1 MGMSVHQPNAMS
13 ASGNTNQAVGDR
25 RQLPDDYR
33 FQEDFRCI
41 RERHRGNLQAT
52 RRKMILPGHK
62 KSPAARPG
70 FLISGTRFD

>member
-1 MGMSVHQPNAMS
+1 MRQPNANS

-41 RERHRGNLQAT
+41 RERPRGNLQAT
-52 RRKMILPGHK
+52 RRKMILPGTQK
-62 KSPAARPG
+62 KARPQG
-70 FLISGTRFD
+70 RAF